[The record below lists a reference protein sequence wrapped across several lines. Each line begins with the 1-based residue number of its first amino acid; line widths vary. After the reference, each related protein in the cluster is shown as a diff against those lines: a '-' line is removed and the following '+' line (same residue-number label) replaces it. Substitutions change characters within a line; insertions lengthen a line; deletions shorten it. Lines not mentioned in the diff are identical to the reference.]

1 MHWTSILTRKVKNKE
16 TTITSKIIIKVEAE
30 GYDEAMKKLKANQ
43 LMTQGWQILT
53 LVKNFP

>member
-1 MHWTSILTRKVKNKE
+1 MHWTSILTRKIKNKE

-43 LMTQGWQILT
+43 LITQGWQILT
-53 LVKNFP
+53 LVKNLP

>member
-16 TTITSKIIIKVEAE
+16 TTITSRIIIKVEAE